1 MITYK
6 NYYDI
11 TSSNDRS
18 RYQTIKEKNID
29 LMLHYVIGDEKEEK
43 DLTQISD
50 YATYVKKYLVSIG
63 MNEDTINKLVAKLTN

>member
-11 TSSNDRS
+11 TSSSDRS

-63 MNEDTINKLVAKLTN
+63 MSEDAINKLVAKLTN

>member
-11 TSSNDRS
+11 TSSSDRS

-63 MNEDTINKLVAKLTN
+63 MSEDTINKLVAKLTN

>member
-11 TSSNDRS
+11 TSSSDRS

-43 DLTQISD
+43 DLTGISD
-50 YATYVKKYLVSIG
+50 YATYAKKYLVSIG
-63 MNEDTINKLVAKLTN
+63 MSEDAINKLVAKLTN